1 MLYRPFRTPQPSL
14 PTPPRILP
22 TRWRVALFKA
32 TKWSHSLPA
41 QWAISSAAVAAADM
55 VASIWPPSV
64 SASRAK
70 LLTTVLMSSA
80 ILLISSTSSSV
91 RRSHTS
97 LIPVIGSQ
105 MRDNKS
111 RIAACTLSIWAA

>member
-1 MLYRPFRTPQPSL
+1 M
-14 PTPPRILP
+14 
-22 TRWRVALFKA
+22 FKA

-41 QWAISSAAVAAADM
+41 QCAISSAAVAAADM

-64 SASRAK
+64 SASREK
-70 LLTTVLMSSA
+70 LFTTVLMSSA
-80 ILLISSTSSSV
+80 ILLISSSSSSV

-111 RIAACTLSIWAA
+111 RIAAWTLSIWAA